1 MTENNNVTTPVN
13 AEGMVVKTVSVAS
26 DGEQIGAAAIGL
38 VTAGP
43 LGALAA
49 WGAIRMFA
57 GKWTPWM
64 LTGFVAAPI
73 LGFVQVIMMG
83 VLMAPFAEMDT
94 KNDDQSSLVLPS
106 EVKVASLTSI
116 DLA

>member
-1 MTENNNVTTPVN
+1 MTNPTHTPVN
-13 AEGMVVKTVSVAS
+13 AEGLVVKTVSVAS
-26 DGEQIGAAAIGL
+26 DGEQIAAGAIGL

-64 LTGFVAAPI
+64 VTGFVAAPV
-73 LGFVQVIMMG
+73 LGFIQLVMFGALVS
-83 VLMAPFAEMDT
+83 PFTNEQPES
-94 KNDDQSSLVLPS
+94 NDQSRIELITPS
-106 EVKVASLTSI
+106 RTA
-116 DLA
+116 

>member
-38 VTAGP
+38 LTAGP

-64 LTGFVAAPI
+64 VVGLVAAPV
-73 LGFVQVIMMG
+73 LGFVQIVMLGAM
-83 VLMAPFAEMDT
+83 MAPFADIET
-94 KNDDQSSLVLPS
+94 NKNDQSRIEIVQPS
-106 EVKVASLTSI
+106 HVA
-116 DLA
+116 